1 MFLYVTSLRGVLWMW
16 LFGYVEPKN
25 SQSIG
30 IDQFCSGE
38 NGKSTTATPAA
49 ASMIHTP
56 RRLV

>member
-1 MFLYVTSLRGVLWMW
+1 MFLYVASLRGILWMW

-30 IDQFCSGE
+30 IDQFCAGD

-49 ASMIHTP
+49 MCSQPTP
-56 RRLV
+56 Q